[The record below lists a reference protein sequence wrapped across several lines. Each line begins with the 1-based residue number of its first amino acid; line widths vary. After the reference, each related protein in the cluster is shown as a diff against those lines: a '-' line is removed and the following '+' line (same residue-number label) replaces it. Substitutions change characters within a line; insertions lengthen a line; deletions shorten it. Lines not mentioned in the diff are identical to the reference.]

1 MDLRERVL
9 ADCDAGRR
17 TPAVA
22 AHYRVSPAW
31 VRRLKQRRRETGEL
45 GPRQRR
51 RVQPLKLAKHTERLA
66 QLVCEKPD
74 ATLKEL
80 REQLGTA
87 ASVTTLWRAL
97 WVLRLTFKKKVL
109 HAAEQ
114 DRPDVQAERAQWQAE
129 MIGLDPQH
137 LVFIDETWATTN
149 MCRRYGRSPRGE
161 RLIAKVPHGHWK
173 TTTFI
178 AALRADG
185 LTAPTVID
193 GAMDGALFLAYVR
206 QQLTPTLRPGDIVVM
221 DNLQCHKVAGV
232 RQVIEQAGARLI
244 YLPPYSPDFNP
255 IEQVFS
261 KLKWLLRSSAER
273 TVEGLWSLLG
283 QLLDR
288 FPPEECL
295 RYYRHCGYIATPT

>member
-1 MDLRERVL
+1 M
-9 ADCDAGRR
+9 
-17 TPAVA
+17 
-22 AHYRVSPAW
+22 
-31 VRRLKQRRRETGEL
+31 
-45 GPRQRR
+45 
-51 RVQPLKLAKHTERLA
+51 KLAEHSERLA
-66 QLVCEKPD
+66 QLVREKPD

-80 REQLGTA
+80 REQLGTS

-97 WVLRLTFKKKVL
+97 WALRLTFKKKSL

-114 DRPDVQAERAQWQAE
+114 DRPDVQAERARWQAE
-129 MIGLDPQH
+129 MLGFDPQH

-185 LTAPTVID
+185 LTAPTVMD

-221 DNLQCHKVAGV
+221 DNLPCHKVAGIL
-232 RQVIEQAGARLI
+232 QAIEQAGARLI

-283 QLLDR
+283 RLLDR
-288 FPPEECL
+288 FPPDECL